1 MTKSYDVVMVGGGHN
16 GLICASYLAKAGRRV
31 LVLEANE
38 KLGGGAS
45 TREFSPGFSVSGCAQ
60 WMYALNPEI
69 AKELKLAENGLHYA
83 ARNLNSIA
91 LDKDGKHVTITP
103 NGVEGVSADDQSAYA
118 EFRRKMGKFS
128 KLLDKLY
135 TVRPPKI
142 IENNLTD
149 RINLLKIGLGVKML
163 GKDDMYELLRLGL
176 INMFDVMEETFD
188 NELLK
193 SLVSFDGVL
202 GAHMG
207 PRSPGTVYGY
217 LYRHMGDVY
226 GFNGPALVKG
236 GMGSVGEALAN
247 AAKSAGV
254 EIRTAT
260 RVQSINVDHNNNG
273 RATGVSLEGGETI
286 NAGVVVSN
294 ADLKVTMNNLVGRAN
309 LETNTVRKVKH
320 FRTKASSAKLHIALN
335 GLPTFNGLTAEQV
348 GGRLVIA
355 PDMHH
360 TERAFNF
367 AKYGEC
373 SEAPV
378 LDISIATVHDKGLA
392 PEGKHVL
399 SAIVQFAPGQ
409 LEAGWTDES
418 KNAFKEL
425 CIDTIAEYAPGIK
438 DLIVD
443 SELLTPAD
451 LAEQY
456 NMTDGHWHHGDISLD
471 QIAMMRPFSGC
482 EQYGTPVEGL
492 YLCGASAHP
501 GGNVMGLAGR
511 NAAREII
518 KRGDAA

>member
-16 GLICASYLAKAGRRV
+16 GLICASYLAKAGRSV

-69 AKELKLAENGLHYA
+69 AKELNLASNGLQYA

-91 LDKDGKHVTITP
+91 LAKDGKHVTITP
-103 NGVEGVSADDQSAYA
+103 NGVEGADVSAEDKAAYQ
-118 EFRRKMGKFS
+118 EFRRKMGKYS
-128 KLLDKLY
+128 KLLDKLF
-135 TVRPPKI
+135 TVRPPKV

-149 RINLLKIGLGVKML
+149 RLNLLKLGLGIKML
-163 GKDDMYELLRLGL
+163 GKADMYELLRLGL
-176 INMFDVMEETFD
+176 INMFDVMEEYFD
-188 NELLK
+188 NELLQ
-193 SLVSFDGVL
+193 SLISFDGVL

-236 GMGSVGEALAN
+236 GMGAVGEALAN
-247 AAKSAGV
+247 SARAAGV
-254 EIRTAT
+254 EIRTAA
-260 RVQSINVDHNNNG
+260 RVKSIDLTDN
-273 RATGVSLEGGETI
+273 RATGVTLEGGEIIT
-286 NAGVVVSN
+286 AGITVSN
-294 ADLKVTMNNLVGRAN
+294 ADVKTTLNNLVGRPN
-309 LETNTVRKVKH
+309 LETNTVRRVKN
-320 FRTKASSAKLHIALN
+320 FRTRASAAKLHIALN
-335 GLPTFNGLTAEQV
+335 GLPEFNGLAGDQV

-360 TERAFNF
+360 IERAFNA

-378 LDISIATVHDKGLA
+378 LDISIASVHDKSLA
-392 PEGKHVL
+392 PEGQHVL

-409 LEAGWTDES
+409 LKAGWTDES
-418 KNAFKEL
+418 KQAFKQL
-425 CIDTIAEYAPGIK
+425 LIDTIAEYAPGIK
-438 DLIVD
+438 AKIVA

-451 LAEQY
+451 LEVEY

-471 QIAMMRPFSGC
+471 QIIMMRPFPGS
-482 EQYGTPVEGL
+482 EQYGSPVDGL

-511 NAAREII
+511 NAAKEII